1 MEAGLKSMERVVWR
15 WHHHLICIVVVMVPL
30 FPEKDPSPSSLI
42 VLCQCGKQ
50 EVK

>member
-15 WHHHLICIVVVMVPL
+15 WHHHLICIVVIVPL
-30 FPEKDPSPSSLI
+30 FPENDPSSPSLI